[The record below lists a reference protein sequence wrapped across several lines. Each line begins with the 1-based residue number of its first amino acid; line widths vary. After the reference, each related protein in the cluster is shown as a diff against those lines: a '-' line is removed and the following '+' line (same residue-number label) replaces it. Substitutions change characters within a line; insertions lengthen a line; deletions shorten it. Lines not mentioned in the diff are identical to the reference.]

1 MKVKVNGN
9 CIGCGNCV
17 MMTDEKVFKFNDEN
31 LAEAIVDEVPKD
43 MEETVKEAIDA
54 CPVDAI
60 EEVKEEKE

>member
-1 MKVKVNGN
+1 
-9 CIGCGNCV
+9 
-17 MMTDEKVFKFNDEN
+17 MMTDEKIFKFNDEN

-43 MEETVKEAIDA
+43 MEETVDEAIDA

>member
-31 LAEAIVDEVPKD
+31 LAEAINEEVPEN
-43 MEETVKEAIDA
+43 MESIVKEAIDA

-60 EEVKEEKE
+60 EEEK

>member
-1 MKVKVNGN
+1 MKVKVNEN

-31 LAEAIVDEVPKD
+31 LAEAINEEVPED
-43 MEETVKEAIDA
+43 MESTVKEAIDA

-60 EEVKEEKE
+60 EEKK

>member
-1 MKVKVNGN
+1 MKVKVNEN

>member
-1 MKVKVNGN
+1 MKVKVNEN

-17 MMTDEKVFKFNDEN
+17 MMTDEKIFKFNDEN

-43 MEETVKEAIDA
+43 MEETVDEAIDA

>member
-1 MKVKVNGN
+1 MKVKVNEN

-31 LAEAIVDEVPKD
+31 LAEAINEEVPSD
-43 MEETVKEAIDA
+43 MESIVKEAIDA

-60 EEVKEEKE
+60 EEVK